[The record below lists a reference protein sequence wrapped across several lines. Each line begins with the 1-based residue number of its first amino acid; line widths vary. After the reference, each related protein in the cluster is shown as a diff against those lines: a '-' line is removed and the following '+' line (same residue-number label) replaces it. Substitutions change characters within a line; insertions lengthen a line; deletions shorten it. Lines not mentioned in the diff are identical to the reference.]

1 MPQKRKPPRLYLRSD
16 GKKQVW
22 IIRDGGKDV
31 RTGCIEAEVES
42 AEQKFREYLAAKY
55 EPKRGGS
62 AAAITI
68 GDILLVYDEEKAGET
83 SVPKETRA
91 RIGRLNDF
99 LGGKLASEIRGKLCR
114 DYADHRGTVSGARR
128 DLEVLRAAIN
138 YYHGEYTL
146 DVVPKVTLP
155 EKSLPRERWLTR
167 QEVAR
172 LIRAARKV
180 DRCDHIIRLLLVGV
194 YSGTRLSAMLGL
206 HWMPNVNGGWV
217 DLDKGVMYRK
227 AIGERV
233 AHNKRKTPAKIP
245 PRLLRFLRYWYASDC
260 KSKDF
265 SAQYVIHYFGKKLI
279 KPHKAF
285 RAVRAAAGLGEDVTP
300 HILRHTRATWLA
312 HAGVDV
318 QEAAASLGITSD
330 EFERTYLHNAPEFQ
344 QSAANAF

>member
-1 MPQKRKPPRLYLRSD
+1 MSQRRKPPRLYLRTD
-16 GKKQVW
+16 KGKRVW
-22 IIRDGGKDV
+22 IIRDGGKDI
-31 RTGCIEAEVES
+31 RTGCSEAETVG
-42 AEQKFREYLAAKY
+42 AENKLREYLAEKY

-62 AAAITI
+62 AASIKIA
-68 GDILLVYDEEKAGET
+68 DILLVYHDEKADQT
-83 SVPKETRA
+83 SEPKETKA
-91 RIGRLNDF
+91 RIARLNEF
-99 LGGKLASEIRGKLCR
+99 FGEKLAMDIRGKLCR
-114 DYADHRGTVSGARR
+114 DFAEWRETVSGARR

-167 QEVAR
+167 QEVAK
-172 LIRAARKV
+172 LIRAARNTH
-180 DRCDHIIRLLLVGV
+180 RCDHIIRLLLVGV

-206 HWMPNVNGGWV
+206 NWMPNINGGWV
-217 DLDKGVMYRK
+217 DLEKGVMYRK
-227 AIGERV
+227 AMGERV

-245 PRLLRFLRYWYASDC
+245 PRLLTFLRYWYERDR
-260 KSKDF
+260 KSNEF
-265 SAQYVIHYFGKKLI
+265 AAQYVIHYFGEKLI

-285 RAVRAAAGLGEDVTP
+285 RAVRAKAGLGEDVTP

-330 EFERTYLHNAPEFQ
+330 EFERTYLHNAPDFQ
-344 QSAANAF
+344 KSAANAF